1 MDRPVKVLRLREQA
15 SVQDHRVQEQ
25 KDWLALGRFLLRE
38 QARQEPE
45 QKDLLQWARDRQ
57 GQEQDHQAQEP
68 KDQLVR
74 RPLLRQVQEGRDFP
88 LPEGYRVR
96 EQVLQ
101 VQVQKGWPA
110 LGRFLLQEQLREQL
124 RERLAVHLQDQ
135 EVAQEVAP

>member
-1 MDRPVKVLRLREQA
+1 MVRPLLREEQ
-15 SVQDHRVQEQ
+15 VRQGQ
-25 KDWLALGRFLLRE
+25 KDW
-38 QARQEPE
+38 
-45 QKDLLQWARDRQ
+45 LQWARDRQ

-68 KDQLVR
+68 KDRLVR
-74 RPLLRQVQEGRDFP
+74 RPLHRQVQEERDFP

-110 LGRFLLQEQLREQL
+110 LGRFLLREQL
-124 RERLAVHLQDQ
+124 LERLAVHLQDQ

>member
-25 KDWLALGRFLLRE
+25 KDWL
-38 QARQEPE
+38 
-45 QKDLLQWARDRQ
+45 QWARDRQ
-57 GQEQDHQAQEP
+57 GQEQDHQVQEP

-110 LGRFLLQEQLREQL
+110 LGRFLLREQL
-124 RERLAVHLQDQ
+124 RERLAVHLQGQ